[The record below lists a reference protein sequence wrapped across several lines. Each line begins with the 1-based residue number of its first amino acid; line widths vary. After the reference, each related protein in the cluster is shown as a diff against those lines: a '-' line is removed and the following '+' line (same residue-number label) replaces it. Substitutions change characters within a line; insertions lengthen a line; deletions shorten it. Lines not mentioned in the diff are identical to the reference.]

1 MQYLD
6 ALTDFAKENDVT
18 GKTTLQLQK
27 AKKYIG
33 KKKATRINLTGEQYA
48 EYSKNLQTALYEMKN
63 DLINDINFTS
73 LPEKEQIEVIRKM
86 QKQIKDE
93 VELDMVKKIYGEL

>member
-1 MQYLD
+1 
-6 ALTDFAKENDVT
+6 
-18 GKTTLQLQK
+18 
-27 AKKYIG
+27 
-33 KKKATRINLTGEQYA
+33 
-48 EYSKNLQTALYEMKN
+48 MKN